1 MYVFSPKE
9 TEVLLAVLTPK
20 TDLNSGNNPQANIAL
35 HASLQ
40 EIIETDDN
48 NLPSEQSIRDTI
60 HRNIVDGADVNMR
73 LAPDNNNDL
82 QPDEKQLA
90 NMQPSLLMMTL
101 LVHSTEKS
109 TPKRKALMTFF
120 NALIAEGAD
129 IDAVSRGKKYSIL
142 HLAVMQN
149 DMDDIKVLLNKN
161 VQLEVI
167 DSESYKAIDYATD
180 KAIKKLLSDKGAV
193 HSPKYHSQPPNGSAK
208 NPAVQSF

>member
-1 MYVFSPKE
+1 MAKKKPTTSNFSRRHILAGAALLAAGALGERFFFSKDPE
-9 TEVLLAVLTPK
+9 ILLAVLTPK
-20 TDLNSGNNPQANIAL
+20 TDLNAGTNPQANLAL

-40 EIIETDDN
+40 EIIDTDDDK
-48 NLPSEQSIRDTI
+48 LPSEQSIRDKI
-60 HRNIVDGADVNMR
+60 HRNIVNGADVNMR

-120 NALIAEGAD
+120 DALIYEGAD
-129 IDAVSRGKKYSIL
+129 VDAVSRGKNYSML

-149 DMDDIKVLLNKN
+149 DMDV
-161 VQLEVI
+161 
-167 DSESYKAIDYATD
+167 
-180 KAIKKLLSDKGAV
+180 
-193 HSPKYHSQPPNGSAK
+193 
-208 NPAVQSF
+208 